1 MRVFTVENSKSLMKS
16 LRQAHKD
23 MELHVFKD
31 MFSQFLES
39 VKIKME
45 TIYYDVSN
53 KKGATSV

>member
-1 MRVFTVENSKSLMKS
+1 MKS
-16 LRQAHKD
+16 LRQTHKD

-53 KKGATSV
+53 KKGAEEEDQRACDLEI